1 MASTKAIKYAPQCG
15 DLTDESVVFQSNN
28 FVGNFSYPQSAIAYK
43 EICKF
48 LTNCPLAGAFTKMPS
63 VLYQNLLREFLCTAE
78 VEDPNP
84 PEDDSKVRP
93 LKEFI
98 IKFTVMNGKKP
109 LTLDYKTFCES
120 TRLNY
125 NKGNYV
131 AHLSPKGFHSPLDK
145 GTRTSQPLPE
155 GKSTDAKDLEG
166 NRQLADIGLPATHPD
181 EGISKTKPLPE
192 GTNIDPTDSERLKP
206 LADKDSSTPLVTAL
220 SRTDAKY
227 QMEETHSSRFEVSV
241 PNQHQG
247 KTSFEVELDTET
259 LLLTTAADIQA
270 LLEDSEGELKDDSKD
285 DVFKAGEEMDE
296 DIQEPDT

>member
-15 DLTDESVVFQSNN
+15 DLTVESVQFQSSN
-28 FVGNFSYPQSAIAYK
+28 FVGNFSYPQSALAYK
-43 EICKF
+43 NICKF
-48 LTNCPLAGAFTKMPS
+48 LRNCPLAGAFTKMPS

-84 PEDDSKVRP
+84 PEDDSKVV
-93 LKEFI
+93 KA
-98 IKFTVMNGKKP
+98 
-109 LTLDYKTFCES
+109 KTGQDCN
-120 TRLNY
+120 TQLM
-125 NKGNYV
+125 V
-131 AHLSPKGFHSPLDK
+131 LGFHSLLDK
-145 GTRTSQPLPE
+145 GTRTSQPFPE

-181 EGISKTKPLPE
+181 K
-192 GTNIDPTDSERLKP
+192 DSERLKP

-227 QMEETHSSRFEVSV
+227 QMEETHYSRSEVSV

-259 LLLTTAADIQA
+259 FVPDGNPLCCPEGVVPPDRSSAARQCPVPPDKGSA
-270 LLEDSEGELKDDSKD
+270 DFSK
-285 DVFKAGEEMDE
+285 FY
-296 DIQEPDT
+296 